1 MKGLSWLLA
10 GAGIGILA
18 YIFFTQETPPRYATG
33 YDDIDDAA
41 DAAGRWGTKQRVSG
55 AGSSVLG
62 RVKQGVGSI
71 TGDSSLEGEGVMDRA
86 AGAVKD
92 TAGRVAHA
100 VEGTVKDLNQ

>member
-10 GAGIGILA
+10 GAGLGIVA
-18 YIFFTQETPPRYATG
+18 YIFFMQESAPRYAAG

-41 DAAGRWGTKQRVSG
+41 DAAGRWGTKQRVTG
-55 AGSSVLG
+55 TGGSVLG
-62 RVKQGVGSI
+62 RVKEGVGRV
-71 TGDSSLEGEGVMDRA
+71 TGNSDLEGEGVVDQA

-100 VEGTVKDLNQ
+100 VEGTIKELNQ